1 MEQSQSAVSV
11 IAAFYSNE
19 DEANLV
25 LKSLQQM
32 QKEGAVKLLDAA
44 VMVRDEATKKL
55 KVKET
60 AEVTPRK
67 GAAGG
72 AIVGGIIGVIF
83 PPSILA
89 TAAIGA
95 AAGAALGHF
104 TDQGFKNNLLKEIGE
119 NLPPGGSAIVAVVE
133 ETWFE
138 KLSAALRGYSQVA
151 RYAVDAD
158 AAARLTSRTQ

>member
-1 MEQSQSAVSV
+1 MQQNDSAVSV
-11 IAAFYSNE
+11 MAAFYSSE
-19 DEANLV
+19 HDAHLM
-25 LKSLQQM
+25 LKSLEQM
-32 QKEGAVKLLDAA
+32 QRDGAVNLLDAA
-44 VMVRDEATKKL
+44 VMVREGESGKL
-55 KVKET
+55 KIKET
-60 AEVTPRK
+60 AEVTARK
-67 GAAGG
+67 GAAAG
-72 AIVGGIIGVIF
+72 AVVGGIIGIIF

-138 KLSAALRGYSQVA
+138 RASAALRGYARIA
-151 RYAVDAD
+151 RYAADAD
-158 AAARLTSRTQ
+158 AAARFTTGSQ